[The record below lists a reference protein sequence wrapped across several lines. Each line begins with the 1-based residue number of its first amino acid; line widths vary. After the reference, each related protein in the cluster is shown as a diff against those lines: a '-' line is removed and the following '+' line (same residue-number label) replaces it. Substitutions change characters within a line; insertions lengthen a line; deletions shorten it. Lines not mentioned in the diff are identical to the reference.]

1 MQIIRIWEEKEGTFI
16 QYTILFVPLQVNN
29 KHMSELQTYAEAVR
43 VIKDAI
49 LRSQYRAASSA
60 NKEQLSLYYGIGR
73 YVSQNSR
80 DGFWGKGAIEAISQQ
95 LQKELP
101 GLRGFSATNI
111 KYMRSFYE
119 EWSPVVNRQPMADE
133 NKILTVS
140 GDSELD
146 EQLLLTEIRQPLAGE
161 FNWND
166 FVAIGFSH
174 HIEIITKA
182 KSLDARLFYIHESA
196 TRFWNKYTLRD
207 YLKADLY
214 NHKGTLPNNF
224 TTTISNA
231 KQALKT
237 VKAFKDEYL
246 LDFINVEELDTE
258 EADLNERVLE
268 KSIVNNIK
276 RFIMTFGQDFIFIGN
291 QYRIEVSGEEMFVDL
306 LFFNRELN
314 SLVAVELKSGKFR
327 SSYLGQL
334 STYLSALDRYAR
346 KPHENPAIGIL
357 LCRDMNQ
364 SFVEFAIRD
373 YDKPMGVATY
383 RATKDMP
390 ERLRNALPDIEEL
403 KKLL

>member
-1 MQIIRIWEEKEGTFI
+1 
-16 QYTILFVPLQVNN
+16 
-29 KHMSELQTYAEAVR
+29 MSDLQTYAEAVK

-140 GDSELD
+140 SDTELD
-146 EQLLLTEIRQPLAGE
+146 EQLLLMEIRQPLAGE

-237 VKAFKDEYL
+237 VKSFKDEYL

-276 RFIMTFGQDFIFIGN
+276 RFILTFGQDFIFIGN

>member
-1 MQIIRIWEEKEGTFI
+1 
-16 QYTILFVPLQVNN
+16 
-29 KHMSELQTYAEAVR
+29 MSELQTYAEAVR

-119 EWSPVVNRQPMADE
+119 EWSPVVNSQPMADE

-146 EQLLLTEIRQPLAGE
+146 EQLLLTEIRQPAADE

-237 VKAFKDEYL
+237 VKSFKDEYL

-276 RFIMTFGQDFIFIGN
+276 RFILTFGQDFIFIGN

>member
-1 MQIIRIWEEKEGTFI
+1 MDDIIN
-16 QYTILFVPLQVNN
+16 LQAYV
-29 KHMSELQTYAEAVR
+29 EAAR
-43 VIKDAI
+43 VIKEAI
-49 LRSQYRAASSA
+49 LRSQYRTVSSA
-60 NKEQLSLYYGIGR
+60 NKEQLSLYYGIGC
-73 YVSQNSR
+73 YVSKNSR
-80 DGFWGKGAIEAISQQ
+80 KGFWGKGAIETISQQ

-111 KYMRSFYE
+111 KNMRSFYE
-119 EWSPVVNRQPMADE
+119 EWSSVINRQPLADE
-133 NKILTVS
+133 NKIVAC
-140 GDSELD
+140 DSELD
-146 EQLLLTEIRQPLAGE
+146 EQMLLIKIRQPLTDN
-161 FNWND
+161 FNWLE
-166 FVAIGFSH
+166 FIAISFSH

-214 NHKGTLPNNF
+214 KHQGTLPNNF
-224 TTTISNA
+224 TATMTST
-231 KQALKT
+231 KQALKA
-237 VKAFKDEYL
+237 VNAFKDEYL
-246 LDFINVEELDTE
+246 LDFINVEELDAKE
-258 EADLNERVLE
+258 DDLNERILE
-268 KSIVNNIK
+268 KSIVDNIK
-276 RFIMTFGQDFIFIGN
+276 RFIMAFGQDFIFVGN
-291 QYRIEVSGEEMFVDL
+291 QYRLEVSGEELFVDL

-334 STYLSALDRYAR
+334 STYLSALDKFAK

-357 LCRDMNQ
+357 LCRDVNQ

-373 YDKPMGVATY
+373 YDKSMGVATY

>member
-1 MQIIRIWEEKEGTFI
+1 
-16 QYTILFVPLQVNN
+16 
-29 KHMSELQTYAEAVR
+29 MSDLQTYAEAVR
-43 VIKDAI
+43 IIKEAI
-49 LRSQYRAASSA
+49 LRSQYRAASSV
-60 NKEQLSLYYGIGR
+60 NKEQLSLYYGIGQ

-80 DGFWGKGAIEAISQQ
+80 EGFWGKGAIETISQQ

-101 GLRGFSATNI
+101 GLRGFSASNI
-111 KYMRSFYE
+111 KNMRSFYE
-119 EWSPVVNRQPMADE
+119 EWSPVVNRRLMTDGNKMLMAVSDSELDELLLLEEIRQPMADE
-133 NKILTVS
+133 F
-140 GDSELD
+140 DW
-146 EQLLLTEIRQPLAGE
+146 A
-161 FNWND
+161 D
-166 FVAIGFSH
+166 FFAIGFSH

-182 KSLDARLFYIHESA
+182 KSLDARKFYIHEAA

-207 YLKADLY
+207 YLKNDLY
-214 NHKGTLPNNF
+214 NHRGTLPNNF
-224 TTTISNA
+224 TITIPNT
-231 KQALKT
+231 KQVLKA
-237 VKAFKDEYL
+237 VNAFKDEYL
-246 LDFINVEELDTE
+246 LDFINIEELD
-258 EADLNERVLE
+258 AQKDDLDERILE
-268 KSIVNNIK
+268 KSIVDNIK
-276 RFIMTFGQDFIFIGN
+276 RFIMTFGQDFIFVGN
-291 QYRIEVSGEEMFVDL
+291 QYRLEVCDEEMFVDL

-314 SLVAVELKSGKFR
+314 ALVAVELKSGKFR

-334 STYLSALDRYAR
+334 STYLSALDTYIK